1 MWYQC
6 YTEYLLQE
14 AYSNN
19 VLIWSLQV
27 SLKVQVT
34 TIYLDLAIIQKTND
48 KIHNKNERWFQKDQF
63 ITQKV
68 DYIQIENDSLAK
80 LTLIYNVKKIL
91 YDNSIRSSS
100 AHHQIL
106 EENMILAVDRDT
118 QSWDMNEE
126 Q

>member
-1 MWYQC
+1 M
-6 YTEYLLQE
+6 
-14 AYSNN
+14 
-19 VLIWSLQV
+19 
-27 SLKVQVT
+27 
-34 TIYLDLAIIQKTND
+34 DLAIIQKTND